1 MGKFCIGDVVII
13 NRPADFKRHGY
24 IGVITKMSSAG
35 HFAKLENCHAG
46 QKQCLADVSWLKPFH
61 ADDSFEV
68 QDLSILY

>member
-1 MGKFCIGDVVII
+1 MRKFCIGDVVTI

-24 IGVITKMSSAG
+24 VGVITKMSSG
-35 HFAKLENCHAG
+35 GNFAKLENCHSE

-61 ADDSFEV
+61 ADDSFEA